1 MLKIEKKEA
10 SIPRIDY
17 DAVEWYRAY
26 FQNVLESYTF
36 QLRLMND
43 QLYYVFSSVPQ
54 EEWELL
60 VMEERSAVSATRYLD
75 NIQMERLMVHNIKTI
90 RDVTMEVRQQYSEQQ
105 RVIMESYELV
115 SQIMLFKESKFIRDM
130 VSVVQ
135 MSRDNDDSKR
145 KYWRVLNE
153 KYYGLDIHPLME
165 YELIELEKMLYFCQN
180 PNELVRAK
188 WVPVL
193 KTGGIATGTLAI
205 GYSAYLLMI

>member
-17 DAVEWYRAY
+17 NAVDWYNAY
-26 FQNVLESYTF
+26 FQNILDSFTF

-54 EEWELL
+54 EEWEEL
-60 VMEERSAVSATRYLD
+60 VMEERSALNATRYLD

-90 RDVTMEVRQQYSEQQ
+90 RDVTIEVRQQYSEQR
-105 RVIMESYELV
+105 RVIMDSYELV

-130 VSVVQ
+130 VSIVQ

-165 YELIELEKMLYFCQN
+165 YETNELEKMLYFCQH
-180 PNELVRAK
+180 PNELTKAR
-188 WVPVL
+188 WVPIL
-193 KTGGIATGTLAI
+193 KTGGIATGTLVI
-205 GYSAYLLMI
+205 GYSAYLFIM